1 MEDRLAAFESGAEF
15 VDILRTYNDQMY
27 ALEKDNQKCLNM
39 VRQVVSLQF
48 SKLKLEIEDELR
60 EQEEESVVDKRFKL
74 LDYNFKKM
82 QQQVK
87 KQSQQME
94 A

>member
-1 MEDRLAAFESGAEF
+1 M
-15 VDILRTYNDQMY
+15 Q

-60 EQEEESVVDKRFKL
+60 EQEEEPAVDKRFKL